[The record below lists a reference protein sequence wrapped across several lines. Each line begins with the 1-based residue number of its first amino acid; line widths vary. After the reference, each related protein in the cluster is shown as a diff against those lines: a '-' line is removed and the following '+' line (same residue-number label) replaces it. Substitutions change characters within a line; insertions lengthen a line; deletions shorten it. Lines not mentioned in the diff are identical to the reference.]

1 MSLRTGGLRMA
12 KTQGSIIELIDK
24 NLRAWRSHFSSREK
38 VSFIYAKIVKGK
50 EQTAKVMVMI
60 ARRMRWSISSATDTL
75 SPLLRLP
82 GPARLLPKEGPQR
95 LFLPRRCMRMRL
107 RMTLKLQASTAMM
120 RSSSRVA

>member
-1 MSLRTGGLRMA
+1 MA

-60 ARRMRWSISSATDTL
+60 ARRMRWSISSATVSD
-75 SPLLRLP
+75 SEDGGEGEANCGDRRRRHGDWLP
-82 GPARLLPKEGPQR
+82 AGRHRGA
-95 LFLPRRCMRMRL
+95 
-107 RMTLKLQASTAMM
+107 
-120 RSSSRVA
+120 